1 MKKFIN
7 RFYDVRP
14 GEWYVTIAMFFVN
27 FLLMVVLYFLKPAR
41 DSLFLIELG
50 AAQLPLVFI
59 LVAVVSI
66 PVTQLVSRLV
76 QSYNNFRVFLWT
88 NLIVIVNLLIIRGLF
103 WIDQD
108 WVYTLFYIWVSV
120 YSILII
126 SQYWVFANELYNT
139 SQSKRLFTLLN
150 LGAILGAIAGSQL
163 SSVVVSV
170 FNMDTENLLYIC
182 MGGIFVVMMIV
193 FSLKGRS
200 KFESSNNNR
209 QDDENITT
217 AKVFK
222 SIVNSRYQFLVA
234 AIIGIAMLVST
245 LVDYQLKAVAADVYP
260 DKANLTSFMGTFYAG
275 LSLASLFIQILFSSR
290 ILRRMGIG
298 GGLLT
303 RPVGLFIASILMMFE
318 PVLAVAV
325 FLGGFDGATQ
335 YSIDKTSR
343 EILFLPFSQR
353 MKERIKFF
361 MDVFVDRFFRGVAGL
376 ILLGLVFL
384 ADFTVQ
390 QIAYIVTA
398 FVGVWIVLSVMA
410 RKEYVQQFRNSISR
424 RYLEIGGKGLDLNE
438 PESVEIIKQALKS
451 GNINQAHY
459 ILKLLEGHNVE
470 PFADELK
477 SLLRNDSNEIRL
489 QALRLLKSIPDK
501 NYMGEIVQLLE
512 DADTELRLESI
523 HYICMQSEG
532 DPEQILMD
540 YLQSDSVDYKA
551 AALGCISKHGESEDH
566 KMINEEM
573 IESIISQKNKQANL
587 ARAQVAQVLTYIGGD
602 KARKYLPVL
611 LNDPSPAVRK
621 EAIKSMGEVKDEAF
635 IPLLIQNL
643 SERQHS
649 LEARNALSNF
659 GENYVNLISA
669 YYHSGKFSRDVCK
682 NIPKVLANMK
692 SQKSVD
698 RLMAMLAEETRPE
711 QRLHL
716 LKALN
721 KLRSSDKKFEF
732 DEKVIRD
739 EIYNELEN
747 YYLFISILF
756 QLPDRKQ
763 FDLLNKALRERLD
776 QIREH
781 VFRLL
786 GLIYNPKDMYGAYL
800 GLQSISEENRAT
812 SIEFL
817 DNILEGDFHKDI
829 LPLIDPVSMED
840 TVQKGKNVFNISIDS
855 YTDGMMT
862 ILNGDDD
869 WLKTCAM
876 YGVTSQCPAE
886 LREYVENSLEDEN
899 PVIKETAQLVSERF

>member
-1 MKKFIN
+1 MKRFIN

-14 GEWYVTIAMFFVN
+14 GEWYITIAMFFVN

-41 DSLFLIELG
+41 DSLFLVELG

-88 NLIVIVNLLIIRGLF
+88 NLIVILNLLIIRGLF

-170 FNMDTENLLYIC
+170 FNIDTENLLYIC
-182 MGGIFVVMMIV
+182 MGGIFAVMMIV

-200 KFESSNNNR
+200 KFESSNNGHNE
-209 QDDENITT
+209 DETITT
-217 AKVFK
+217 TKVFK

-234 AIIGIAMLVST
+234 GIIGVAMLVST

-260 DKANLTSFMGTFYAG
+260 DKADLTSFMGTFYAG

-390 QIAYIVTA
+390 QIAYIVTF

-410 RKEYVQQFRNSISR
+410 KKEYVQQFRNSISS

-438 PESVEIIKQALKS
+438 PESVEVIKQGLKS
-451 GNINQAHY
+451 DNINQVHY

-470 PFADELK
+470 PFSQELK
-477 SLLRNDSNEIRL
+477 QLLKHQSNEIRL
-489 QALRLLKSIPDK
+489 QALRLLKSISEK
-501 NYMGEIVQLLE
+501 NYMSDIIQLLE
-512 DADTELRLESI
+512 DTDTELRLESI

-532 DPEQILMD
+532 DPEQILMN

-551 AALGCISKHGESEDH
+551 AALGCISKHGGGEDH
-566 KMINEEM
+566 KMISDEM

-587 ARAQVAQVLTYIGGD
+587 ARAQVAQVLNYIGGD

-611 LNDPSPAVRK
+611 LNDPSPAVRT

-643 SERQHS
+643 NERNHS

-659 GENYVNLISA
+659 GEEYVNLISA
-669 YYHSGKFSRDVCK
+669 YYHSGKFSREVCK

-698 RLMAMLAEETRPE
+698 KLMAMLVEETRPV
-711 QRLHL
+711 QRLYL

-721 KLRSSDKKFEF
+721 KLRSSANNFVF
-732 DEKVIRD
+732 DEKEIRD
-739 EIYNELEN
+739 QVYNELKN

-776 QIREH
+776 QIKEH

-812 SIEFL
+812 SVEFL
-817 DNILEGDFHKDI
+817 DNILEGDLHKDI
-829 LPLIDPVSMED
+829 FPLIDPASMED
-840 TVQKGKNVFNISIDS
+840 TVQKGKNIFKIDINS
-855 YTDGMMT
+855 YTAGMMK
-862 ILNGDDD
+862 ILHGNDD

-876 YGVTSQCPAE
+876 YGITSQCPAE
-886 LREYVENSLEDEN
+886 LREYVEKSVKDEN